1 MARPLRII
9 YDGAVYHV
17 TLRGNERKAIF
28 RDDQD
33 RERYLFKLEESL
45 QRYDVRLYLFCLMTN
60 HVHMVLET
68 PRGNLSRFMQRFQT
82 AYALYFN
89 RRHKRSGHLWQGRFG
104 ASVVDEDEYIL
115 KLSRYVHLN
124 PVYTKK
130 SKVLPIRERIDTLR
144 SYPWSSY
151 CGYIGKAK
159 PMTFVDEGPVL
170 AMMGRSVRKQRATYR
185 RFVEAAIIDIDAAFI
200 EAKRQSP
207 LCIGSEPCLERIRS
221 LYETLMEDTSSPQ
234 DISFRRPG
242 RYCRVEDVLSAV
254 CEVFGVER
262 SVLFHQWRGSM
273 IRPMAAQVL
282 CEYSGLTQRE
292 VAEILKLQTGAAV
305 SHQIKRLG
313 ELMGKTGPLSEK
325 HARIVRIIQQKQP

>member
-33 RERYLFKLEESL
+33 RE
-45 QRYDVRLYLFCLMTN
+45 
-60 HVHMVLET
+60 
-68 PRGNLSRFMQRFQT
+68 
-82 AYALYFN
+82 
-89 RRHKRSGHLWQGRFG
+89 
-104 ASVVDEDEYIL
+104 
-115 KLSRYVHLN
+115 
-124 PVYTKK
+124 
-130 SKVLPIRERIDTLR
+130 
-144 SYPWSSY
+144 
-151 CGYIGKAK
+151 
-159 PMTFVDEGPVL
+159 
-170 AMMGRSVRKQRATYR
+170 
-185 RFVEAAIIDIDAAFI
+185 
-200 EAKRQSP
+200 
-207 LCIGSEPCLERIRS
+207 
-221 LYETLMEDTSSPQ
+221 
-234 DISFRRPG
+234 